1 MCLFP
6 IVHAITRHVPIGSE
20 NMGPVVSRKV
30 LNESLTVLEE
40 ELYDPSLGHHD
51 PLVGDVQPH
60 RMDLR
65 VIVQGYQS
73 IPIIPN
79 TSEKLI

>member
-1 MCLFP
+1 MQVLP
-6 IVHAITRHVPIGSE
+6 VLHAITRHVPIGSE
-20 NMGPVVSRKV
+20 YMGPMMSRYIYH
-30 LNESLTVLEE
+30 LGLTVLKEV
-40 ELYDPSLGHHD
+40 LYDPSLGHHD
-51 PLVGDVQPH
+51 PLVGDIQPH

-65 VIVQGYQS
+65 VIVQGSQG